1 MKELL
6 GKIGESI
13 LNTCKEVTDQAEK
26 AVDQTKYR
34 KDILTL
40 KNDLKKLYQRLGEE
54 YYNAYTMGQ
63 DDMPFGPIC
72 NKITAITKEIDKLEK
87 QVKEVVN
94 EQKDSFSSFTR
105 EVKTVWKEEDGVNYA
120 YTKDDEEIKLMK
132 FCENCNVGNNVNA
145 TFCVNCGT
153 KFE

>member
-1 MKELL
+1 MKDLL

-40 KNDLKKLYQRLGEE
+40 KSDLKKLYQRLGEE
-54 YYNAYTMGQ
+54 YYTAYIMGT

-87 QVKEVVN
+87 QVKDVVN
-94 EQKDSFSSFTR
+94 EQKDSFSSFTQ
-105 EVKTVWKEEDGVNYA
+105 EVKTVWKEDGSEEYS
-120 YTKDDEEIKLMK
+120 YTKNGDDIKLMK
-132 FCENCNVGNNVNA
+132 FCDKCNVGNSVDA
-145 TFCVNCGT
+145 TYCINCGT